1 MRTVNL
7 GTRTS
12 EHNHLIRMTSSSTIS
27 RNSSGSTSGLT
38 ISSSMRPCLLRLAAM
53 LLMLP
58 LAMTTWA
65 AKDYKSTLTVSVK
78 TGAGTVYVGNSTSY
92 DGGNSTNST
101 GKAYTQTTK
110 GPSAATHTFYINAV
124 PATDYRFDG
133 WTFYPSASRSLAVS
147 NVYTPQSSNGII
159 SLSSKKVVHS
169 YGVGSSSAVNNSSK
183 ISSATS
189 KSSTS
194 NVSSVASTLLSTPGS
209 SISFPLYASNATQI
223 QEEKY
228 GAMSSPVYKDY
239 RFVNKT
245 GSLSGLAN
253 ADLRKLYNQDG
264 LVSYS
269 HIQLP
274 SIKRRIG
281 GGISTTELE
290 WFKEY
295 LASIGITWTGNYSD
309 LEQFL
314 YDDDDGNQYFTPEFV
329 QAYYDWLAQTM
340 GSGIFPDWMKDSII
354 RAPIGEGQVL
364 LFFLLFY
371 SFILFIRNKHKN
383 TILS

>member
-1 MRTVNL
+1 MKQN
-7 GTRTS
+7 G
-12 EHNHLIRMTSSSTIS
+12 NILILAVIVSLIFVLVVWHS
-27 RNSSGSTSGLT
+27 RNLFSVPDKPTTLITYKSSGRPSK
-38 ISSSMRPCLLRLAAM
+38 IEERSSVVNSNLRSLK
-53 LLMLP
+53 
-58 LAMTTWA
+58 TT
-65 AKDYKSTLTVSVK
+65 TVGSI
-78 TGAGTVYVGNSTSY
+78 
-92 DGGNSTNST
+92 T
-101 GKAYTQTTK
+101 GK
-110 GPSAATHTFYINAV
+110 SRLTHARHSYGSG
-124 PATDYRFDG
+124 Y
-133 WTFYPSASRSLAVS
+133 YPSASRSLAVS

-159 SLSSKKVVHS
+159 SLSSEKVVHS

-228 GAMSSPVYKDY
+228 GVMSSPVYNDY
-239 RFVNKT
+239 RFINKT

-290 WFKEY
+290 WFIDY

-329 QAYYDWLAQTM
+329 QAYYDWLAQTT